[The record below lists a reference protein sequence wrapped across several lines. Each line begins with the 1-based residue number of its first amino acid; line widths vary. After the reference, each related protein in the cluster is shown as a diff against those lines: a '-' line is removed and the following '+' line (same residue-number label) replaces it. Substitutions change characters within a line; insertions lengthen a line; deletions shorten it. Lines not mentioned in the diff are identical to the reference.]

1 MGAKARKCITGA
13 VKSFDDLLNMWM
25 NMILSDQ
32 VEVEED
38 TGLGYLRN
46 QAFYKI
52 AIAFAVFGFLPI
64 CFGAVMFFRE
74 GLVLFGIIQSLIY
87 VLIVFV
93 TISNRIRISKKR
105 MIFISGYYLL
115 SLMLLLTV
123 GPNGAGF
130 ILIVSIL
137 AIAGVL
143 LNRDQIIG
151 FVIVD
156 LVIFVSLSYLLYS
169 GVLQN
174 MAIDEFKPSWL
185 IMALTSQASGII
197 LLMIIRSIYQ
207 NLENIAKNLQ
217 RSKEIIAES
226 EKQYRSL
233 FESSGVGI
241 SYFTS
246 DGHVLSIN
254 RLAAASLGGTTK
266 DFEGKSVYDLF
277 TKEEADL
284 HMERARIAMKSDQ
297 AQEYEN
303 CMALDSGDRWF
314 VDTFS
319 RIVNDTGIGVQV
331 ASLDISKRKKLESD
345 LIYLSNY
352 DFLTGLCNRR
362 YFEER
367 VREID
372 QQENLPLSL
381 IMADVNGL
389 KLINDSFGHR
399 EGDRLLIESAKL
411 LKSACQEKDIVARIG
426 GGEFAILLPGSNQ
439 QEAEERSSKII
450 EEMGYALTEN
460 SLLSISFGHA
470 TKVDIGEDIY
480 EIYVEAENRMHRQ
493 KIYESSSMRSK
504 SVDVIMNSLYE
515 KSQRELSH
523 SKRVGWLC
531 AQIAMHMGFPQ
542 KRIKLLELAGLVHDI
557 GKIGVDE
564 KILNKPDRLNDH
576 EWEEI
581 KKHPEAGWRILSS
594 VHEFSEIA
602 NYILAHHE
610 HWNGSGYPNGLSGEQ
625 IPLEARIIAVADAF
639 DAMTSLRSYRD
650 PMEVE
655 AAVAEIKKYA
665 GRQFDPAVVDV
676 FVNQQASIITKVD
689 LAEGSNFS
697 SIKQSAQNHSDVEA
711 SNSDS
716 LNEGNETNRS

>member
-1 MGAKARKCITGA
+1 MDTKVKKFINRM
-13 VKSFDDLLNMWM
+13 VKSFDDILNKWM
-25 NMILSDQ
+25 DMILSRN
-32 VEVEED
+32 VEVEEE

-52 AIAFAVFGFLPI
+52 AIAFAIFGFLPI
-64 CFGAVMFFRE
+64 CFGTLMFLRE
-74 GLVLFGIIQSLIY
+74 GLVLFGVIQSLIY
-87 VLIVFV
+87 VLIVLV
-93 TISNRIRISKKR
+93 TISNRIKISKKR
-105 MIFISGYYLL
+105 MIFVLGYYLL

-137 AIAGVL
+137 AIAGIL

-156 LVIFVSLSYLLYS
+156 LLIFVSLSYLLYS
-169 GVLQN
+169 GVLNN
-174 MAIDEFKPSWL
+174 MAINELKNSWV

-207 NLENIAKNLQ
+207 NLEDIAKNLQ
-217 RSKEIIAES
+217 RSKGIIAES

-246 DGHVLSIN
+246 DGHLLSVN
-254 RLAAASLGGTTK
+254 RLAAATLGGSVK

-277 TKEEADL
+277 TKEKADL
-284 HMERARIAMKSDQ
+284 HMIRTKIVMESDQ
-297 AQEYEN
+297 TQEYEDR
-303 CMALDSGDRWF
+303 MVFASGERW
-314 VDTFS
+314 VVNTFS
-319 RIVNDTGIGVQV
+319 RIINDTGVGVQV

-362 YFEER
+362 FFEEQ

-399 EGDRLLIESAKL
+399 EGDRLLVESAKL
-411 LKSACQEKDIVARIG
+411 LKSACGGNDIVARIG
-426 GGEFAILLPGSNQ
+426 GGEFAILLPCSDQ
-439 QEAEERSSKII
+439 KEAEEKSSKII
-450 EEMGYALTEN
+450 EEMGYALSEN

-470 TKVDIGEDIY
+470 TKEEVSEDIY

-639 DAMTSLRSYRD
+639 DAMTSSRSYRD
-650 PMEVE
+650 PMEVVT
-655 AAVAEIKKYA
+655 AVSEIKKYA
-665 GRQFDPAVVDV
+665 GTQFDPAVVDV
-676 FVNQQASIITKVD
+676 FVNQQNSIIRKVD
-689 LAEGSNFS
+689 LIESSNFS
-697 SIKQSAQNHSDVEA
+697 SIKQSAQNYSADECTRLDLLSKQNDK
-711 SNSDS
+711 SN
-716 LNEGNETNRS
+716 